1 MTSNDENKLREL
13 SENLL
18 ASLCCGPDLPENDC
32 TLEEILEVIK
42 EAYNIN
48 SERIIWHKFPD
59 ELPEDLQ
66 DVLTVSLNHD
76 GTRKI
81 YHTFTFGEK
90 ATVELLLK
98 KHHRPSMAFI
108 QWNAE
113 RCFDIVAW
121 CEIPEYHIN

>member
-1 MTSNDENKLREL
+1 MTSKTEDKLTEL
-13 SENLL
+13 ASDLM
-18 ASLCCGPDLPENDC
+18 ASLCCGSDLPENDC

-48 SERIIWHKFPD
+48 SERIVWHKFPD
-59 ELPEDLQ
+59 ELPEDFQ

-76 GTRKI
+76 GTRKM

-113 RCFDIVAW
+113 RYFDIVAW
-121 CEIPEYHIN
+121 CKISEYNLD